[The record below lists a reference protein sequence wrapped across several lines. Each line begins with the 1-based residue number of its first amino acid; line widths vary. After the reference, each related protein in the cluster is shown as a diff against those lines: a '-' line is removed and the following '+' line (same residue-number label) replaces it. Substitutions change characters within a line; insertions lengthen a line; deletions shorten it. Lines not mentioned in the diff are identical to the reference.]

1 MKTQL
6 ILTGA
11 MVALSGA
18 QASAATLFGS
28 TTDSRLISFD
38 SATPGTLLSSV
49 PISGLV
55 DQFESVQG
63 LDFRPLTGELFALGN
78 APGSV
83 YRLYTINRSTGVATR
98 IGSTDITLSG
108 TFWGFDFN
116 PTVDRIRVVSD
127 AQTSLRLNPMTG
139 AVAGTDTNLAASGI
153 AAVGYDRNDNNAATP
168 TTLFGINVTTDS
180 LVRIGGVDG
189 VPSPNGGTVT
199 AIGLLGLNVD
209 TGFAALDIHSDGTA
223 FATLTTS
230 DTPSPVSLYT
240 INLLTGAATLVGQVG
255 DGTFGLTGMSVIP
268 EPASAA
274 ALGLAGLLLGARRR
288 RV

>member
-63 LDFRPLTGELFALGN
+63 IDFRPLTGELFALGN

-168 TTLFGINVTTDS
+168 TSRFETQANIRTHKRTIRHIYIAYSARHFRTNYKTAMCLINTSITNNYILS
-180 LVRIGGVDG
+180 WHR
-189 VPSPNGGTVT
+189 P
-199 AIGLLGLNVD
+199 
-209 TGFAALDIHSDGTA
+209 
-223 FATLTTS
+223 FATRFITS
-230 DTPSPVSLYT
+230 R
-240 INLLTGAATLVGQVG
+240 
-255 DGTFGLTGMSVIP
+255 F
-268 EPASAA
+268 
-274 ALGLAGLLLGARRR
+274 
-288 RV
+288 